1 MAKEGEGERNTHN
14 SADDDDDEKLIH
26 QNGHGNC

>member
-14 SADDDDDEKLIH
+14 SADDDDEKLIH